1 MMKKIQTN
9 LDVLEYNINYWEAV
23 IKKQDQKIRTEVLFF
38 PINWREYLHA
48 KRQLERVK
56 KRYGTTEMW
65 EIKDL
70 HR

>member
-1 MMKKIQTN
+1 MNEFETLQK
-9 LDVLEYNINYWEAV
+9 NINYWTAIV
-23 IKKQDQKIRTEVLFF
+23 QKQEKRIGQDVLFF
-38 PINWREYLHA
+38 PISWNDYLHA

-56 KRYGTTEMW
+56 RKYGTTEMW